1 MCWEIFQTKGKQT
14 YCNKY
19 RGSSNILP
27 GRKSKNC
34 AIDVYFLLLFKCK
47 RSEFSLLQTGT
58 SLFLC
63 FFLRHTIQNL
73 EEILELKLDTL
84 LAFFPCIRTMIK
96 YTVSTRQ
103 STCFIQTLR
112 NGGLFS
118 VLTQPYLNTKPAK
131 KTHDKSPIPSPDQVM
146 AEKSSIQNFLTLFTY
161 SHPNKLI
168 NLIDGEKI
176 V

>member
-1 MCWEIFQTKGKQT
+1 MFRALALRQE
-14 YCNKY
+14 
-19 RGSSNILP
+19 L
-27 GRKSKNC
+27 RKSKNC

-47 RSEFSLLQTGT
+47 RS

-84 LAFFPCIRTMIK
+84 LAFSPCIRTIIK

-118 VLTQPYLNTKPAK
+118 VLT
-131 KTHDKSPIPSPDQVM
+131 
-146 AEKSSIQNFLTLFTY
+146 
-161 SHPNKLI
+161 
-168 NLIDGEKI
+168 
-176 V
+176 